1 MIEQVPSLRRS
12 FVFSFV
18 GNAVFAASLWGML
31 IVLTK
36 LGSPADVGRYALAS
50 AIATPVLVFANLQL
64 RSLLIADTAGE
75 HPFGEY
81 LGVRLVLLPL
91 GMVVLAAVAL
101 LGYDAAQVAAI
112 LAFGLVRLVE
122 GISDIFHGLA
132 QRRER
137 LDLVAG
143 SLVIKGVAGLALFA
157 TSFALT
163 SDLIWSL
170 LALSLGWSVAL
181 VGFDIPRCRRLL
193 APGESMVPRWRPVA
207 WRRVVWT
214 ALPLGLAMLLIQMR
228 LTIPRTLLEKA
239 HGEAQLGI
247 FAAVS
252 YLVLVGNTVVM
263 ALSQAGIARLAR
275 AWADRDAALFAA
287 TLRKLVAIGA
297 ALGAAGVLV
306 ALAAGRPL
314 LTLFYDRN
322 YAQHQGLLLVVMIAG
337 GILYVGSLLG
347 APATAMKAFRVQLWI
362 HAANTVL
369 LVLVGMALIPRF
381 GMMGAAWTTLAG
393 SVWVTGAYAVVVATK
408 IRQMRVAGPDPGRSS

>member
-1 MIEQVPSLRRS
+1 MIEQVPSLRRN

-18 GNAVFAASLWGML
+18 GNVVFGASLWGIL

-64 RSLLIADTAGE
+64 RSLLIADTAGD
-75 HPFGEY
+75 HPFSEY

-91 GMVVLAAVAL
+91 GMLVLAVLAF
-101 LGYDAAQVAAI
+101 LGYDDAQVAAI
-112 LAFGLVRLVE
+112 LLFGLARMVE
-122 GISDIFHGLA
+122 GISDLFHGLA
-132 QRRER
+132 QQRER

-143 SLVIKGVAGLALFA
+143 SLVIKGMSGLLLFA
-157 TSFALT
+157 TLFALT
-163 SDLIWSL
+163 RNLTWSL
-170 LALSLGWSVAL
+170 LGLSLGWSVAL
-181 VGFDIPRCRRLL
+181 AVFDIPRCRRLL
-193 APGESMVPRWRPVA
+193 APGESMIPRWRPIA

-239 HGEAQLGI
+239 HGETQLGI
-247 FAAVS
+247 FAAIS

-263 ALSQAGIARLAR
+263 ALSQSGIARLAR

-287 TLRKLVAIGA
+287 TVRKLVAVGA
-297 ALGAAGVLV
+297 ALGSAGVLV

-314 LTLFYDRN
+314 LTLVYDRQ
-322 YAQHQGLLLVVMIAG
+322 YAQHQDLFLVVMCAG

-347 APATAMKAFRVQLWI
+347 APATAMRAFRVQLWI
-362 HAANTVL
+362 HAANAGL
-369 LVLVGMALIPRF
+369 LVVAGMSLIPRF
-381 GMMGAAWTTLAG
+381 GMMGAAWTTLVG
-393 SVWVTGAYAVVVATK
+393 SIWVTGAYAVVVAMK
-408 IRQMRVAGPDPGRSS
+408 IRRMKLAASVPGRSS